1 MGARVGRPARARMG
15 RCAARGP
22 GVRRRRD
29 LLRHA
34 ERIRLDRAARV
45 GWVDVSRARPAA
57 DPVGRGRPGIVAI
70 VLLPAVLAAEAGGQ
84 KRFEVEAA
92 TAGDA
97 LQQLPVRT
105 LLFDER
111 GELRRLINVFV
122 DGVDARGGRL
132 LEEPLAESSEVRVVA
147 AVAGG

>member
-1 MGARVGRPARARMG
+1 MAV
-15 RCAARGP
+15 
-22 GVRRRRD
+22 
-29 LLRHA
+29 
-34 ERIRLDRAARV
+34 
-45 GWVDVSRARPAA
+45 
-57 DPVGRGRPGIVAI
+57 

-84 KRFEVEAA
+84 KRFEVDAA
-92 TAGDA
+92 TVGDA
-97 LQQLPVRT
+97 LRLLPVRN

-132 LEEPLAESSEVRVVA
+132 LDEELRGDSEVRVVG